1 MASIRVG
8 VRTLADASGSPETL
22 RRSFHLALLH
32 ALFDTSRAVLDDMGE
47 RSQSLCEEASEAEK
61 R

>member
-8 VRTLADASGSPETL
+8 VRPLADASGSPETL
-22 RRSFHLALLH
+22 RRSVHVALLH
-32 ALFDTSRAVLDDMGE
+32 ALFDTSRAVWDDMGE
-47 RSQSLCEEASEAEK
+47 RSQSLGEEASAAET